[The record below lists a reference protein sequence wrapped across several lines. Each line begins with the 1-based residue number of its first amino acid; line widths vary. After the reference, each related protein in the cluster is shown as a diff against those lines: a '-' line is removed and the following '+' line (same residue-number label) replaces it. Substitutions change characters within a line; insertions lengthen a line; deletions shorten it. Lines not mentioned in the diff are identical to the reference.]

1 MFVENFIRRP
11 VLTIVCSI
19 IVLLV
24 GLVSIPTLAVEQ
36 YPDISPPQVVV
47 TANYIGASAE
57 IVEKTVTTVLERQIN
72 GVKGMKYLSSI
83 SSEDGNCTLTVTFEQ
98 GYNIDIAAVDVLN
111 RVSIAQPQLPEPVI
125 QTGVVVSKQSSNFIL
140 GMAVFSEEEGK
151 YDDNF
156 ISNYFDLYVL
166 DQLKRIPGVAEIQP
180 FGERRYA
187 MRLWL
192 DPNRLASRG
201 ITAQDV
207 VDSLEEQNI
216 QIGAGRIGQ
225 PPVNEELMYQFAL
238 RVVGRLENVEEFE
251 ELVLKAGADGA
262 LVKLKDVGRAE
273 LGAENYNTFARY
285 SSRRAVGYGILQ
297 SPDSNALATAEAVKD
312 RLKELAADFPPG
324 IIYEIPYDPTL
335 FVVESGKE
343 VVSTLIQAVALVVL
357 VLFIFLQNWRATL
370 VPAIVIP
377 ISLIGTFAF
386 IKIFGFSINSLT
398 LFGLTLATGM
408 VVDDA
413 IVVVEDIAGKVQEQG
428 MKPHLAAIEAMRELS
443 GAVIATSLVLLAV
456 FIPVA
461 FFPGTTGQLY
471 RQFALTIAFAIVIS
485 TFNALSMTPALS
497 AMMLR
502 AGQQPG
508 GWLGRIFAVINRI
521 IDNIRQGYRRILGPL
536 TRQLKSLVI
545 GVFVVF
551 LGLTVWLYMS
561 VPTAFLPDEDQ
572 GYLITVMQGP
582 DGSSLN
588 YTEEVIE
595 QIEQEY
601 EPIDE
606 VAGTFSIG
614 GFSFTGNAVNSSIS
628 FVPLIPWGDR
638 TQAEQSAQSILGQ
651 VIGPLLSIKEALV
664 FAINPPTIQGLGNV
678 GGFVFQ
684 LQDRGNND
692 LQTFLQAKDEL
703 IGLANQ
709 RPELQNVFTTY
720 NANSPQLEVEVNRNR
735 AKALQ
740 VEVDEIFNTLQI
752 FLGSRYVN
760 DFNAFGRTYRVYI
773 QADEQFRS
781 NPEDINSLYVRSET
795 GQMIPL
801 GNLVTVTPITGPQ
814 IINHYNLFRSI
825 EINGA
830 NSSGYSSGE
839 AIAAM
844 EEVAAQVLP
853 KTMSFE
859 WSGISLEEIES
870 GGQAPIIFGLGILFV
885 FLVLAAQY
893 ENFIDPL
900 IILLAVPL
908 AILGALSAESLRGF
922 PNDVYCQVGLVML
935 IGLASKNSILIVEFA
950 NQLREQGLSVGK
962 AAVEAAQQ
970 RLRPII
976 MTAISTLLGIFPLVI
991 ATGAGSASRQSLGTA
1006 VFGGMIVSTV
1016 LSLFVVPVLYIV
1028 IVSMIDS
1035 FGGGSREHSSYD
1047 SHSDDGEKQDTVTS
1061 GNGRGVITRD
1071 M

>member
-24 GLVSIPTLAVEQ
+24 GLVSIPTLPVEQ

-57 IVEKTVTTVLERQIN
+57 VVEKTVTTVLERQIN
-72 GVKGMKYLSSI
+72 GIKGMRYMSSI
-83 SSEDGNCTLTVTFEQ
+83 SAEDGSCTITITFEQ
-98 GYNIDIAAVDVLN
+98 GYDIDIAAIDVLN
-111 RVSIAQPQLPEPVI
+111 RVSVVETQLPQLVQ
-125 QTGVVVSKQSSNFIL
+125 QTGVSVNKQSSNFLL
-140 GMAVFSEEEGK
+140 GMAIFSEEEGQ

-156 ISNYFDLYVL
+156 ISNYADLYVI
-166 DQLKRIPGVAEIQP
+166 DQLKRIPGVADLQP

-187 MRLWL
+187 MRIWL

-201 ITAQDV
+201 LTAQDV
-207 VDSLEEQNI
+207 VNSLSEQNI

-225 PPVNEELMYQFAL
+225 PPVSDDTMFQLPL
-238 RVVGRLENVEEFE
+238 KVTGRLENAQEFE
-251 ELVLKAGADGA
+251 EIILKTGENGT

-273 LGAENYNTFARY
+273 LGADNYNTFARY
-285 SSRRAVGYGILQ
+285 NGRRAIGYGLLQ
-297 SPDSNALATAEAVKD
+297 TPGSNALATATVVKE
-312 RLKELAADFPPG
+312 RMKELSENFPPG
-324 IIYEIPYDPTL
+324 ISYEIPYDPTL
-335 FVVESGKE
+335 FVVESAKE
-343 VVSTLIQAVALVVL
+343 VVLTLVQAVALVVL

-370 VPAIVIP
+370 VPTIVIP

-428 MKPHLAAIEAMRELS
+428 MRPHLAAIEAMKELS
-443 GAVIATSLVLLAV
+443 GAVVATSLVLLAV

-471 RQFALTIAFAIVIS
+471 RQFALTIAFSIVIS

-497 AMMLR
+497 ALLLR

-508 GWLGRIFAVINRI
+508 GLLGRIFTVVNNVIDRI
-521 IDNIRQGYRRILGPL
+521 RNGYRNFLFPL
-536 TRQLKSLVI
+536 TRHFKSLVI
-545 GVFVVF
+545 GIFIVL
-551 LGLTVWLYMS
+551 LGATVLLYQT

-572 GYLITVMQGP
+572 GYLITIMQGP

-588 YTEEVIE
+588 YTEDVIE
-595 QIEQEY
+595 QIEQTY
-601 EPIDE
+601 EPVDE

-614 GFSFTGNAVNSSIS
+614 GFSFTGNAANTSIS
-628 FVPLIPWGDR
+628 FIPFIPWGDR
-638 TQAEQSAQSILGQ
+638 LEPQQSAQAVLGRI
-651 VIGPLLSIKEALV
+651 IGSLLSIQDARV
-664 FAINPPTIQGLGNV
+664 FAINPPAIQGLGNV
-678 GGFVFQ
+678 GGLIFQ
-684 LQDRGNND
+684 LQDQGNSD
-692 LQTFLQAKDEL
+692 LQDFLGVKDQVIAAASE
-703 IGLANQ
+703 
-709 RPELQNVFTTY
+709 RPELQAAFTTY
-720 NANSPQLEVEVNRNR
+720 TANSPQLEVEVNRDR

-740 VEVDEIFNTLQI
+740 VDINDIFNTLGI

-760 DFNAFGRTYRVYI
+760 DFNAFGRSYRVYV
-773 QADEQFRS
+773 QADQQFRS
-781 NPEDINSLYVRSET
+781 NPGDIEQLYVRSQT

-801 GNLVTVTPITGPQ
+801 GNLVTVNQVTGAQ
-814 IINHYNLFRSI
+814 VINHYNLYRSI
-825 EINGA
+825 EINGIVA
-830 NSSGYSSGE
+830 PGYSSGQ

-844 EEVAAQVLP
+844 EEVAAEVLP
-853 KTMSFE
+853 RTMGFE

-893 ENFIDPL
+893 ENFIDPM

-908 AILGALSAESLRGF
+908 AILGALSAQYFRGLA
-922 PNDVYCQVGLVML
+922 NDVYCQVGLVML

-950 NQLREQGLSVGK
+950 NQLRSQGLPIAK
-962 AAVEAAQQ
+962 AAIEAAQQ

-976 MTAISTLLGIFPLVI
+976 MTAISTLLGIFPLTI
-991 ATGAGSASRQSLGTA
+991 ATGAGAASRQSLGTA
-1006 VFGGMIVSTV
+1006 VFGGMIVATV
-1016 LSLFVVPVLYIV
+1016 LSLLVVPVLYIV
-1028 IVSMIDS
+1028 ISSAVSYFQGDYERVS
-1035 FGGGSREHSSYD
+1035 
-1047 SHSDDGEKQDTVTS
+1047 
-1061 GNGRGVITRD
+1061 
-1071 M
+1071 

>member
-24 GLVSIPTLAVEQ
+24 GLVSIPTLPVEQ

-57 IVEKTVTTVLERQIN
+57 VVEKTVTTVLERQIN
-72 GVKGMKYLSSI
+72 GIKGMRYMSSI
-83 SSEDGNCTLTVTFEQ
+83 SAEDGSCTITITFEQ
-98 GYNIDIAAVDVLN
+98 GYDIDIAAIDVLN
-111 RVSIAQPQLPEPVI
+111 RVSVVETQLPQLVQ
-125 QTGVVVSKQSSNFIL
+125 QTGVSVNKQSSNFLL
-140 GMAVFSEEEGK
+140 GMAIFSEEEGQ

-156 ISNYFDLYVL
+156 ISNYADLYVI
-166 DQLKRIPGVAEIQP
+166 DQLKRIPGVADLQP

-187 MRLWL
+187 MRIWL

-201 ITAQDV
+201 LTAQDV
-207 VDSLEEQNI
+207 VNSLSEQNI

-225 PPVNEELMYQFAL
+225 PPVSDDTMFQLPL
-238 RVVGRLENVEEFE
+238 KVTGRLENAQEFE
-251 ELVLKAGADGA
+251 EIILKTGENGT

-273 LGAENYNTFARY
+273 LGADNYNTFARY
-285 SSRRAVGYGILQ
+285 NGRRAIGYGLLQ
-297 SPDSNALATAEAVKD
+297 TPGSNALATATVVKE
-312 RLKELAADFPPG
+312 RMKELSENFPPG
-324 IIYEIPYDPTL
+324 ISYEIPYDPTL
-335 FVVESGKE
+335 FVVESAKE
-343 VVSTLIQAVALVVL
+343 VVLTLVQAVALVVL

-370 VPAIVIP
+370 VPTIVIP

-428 MKPHLAAIEAMRELS
+428 MRPHLAAIEAMKELS
-443 GAVIATSLVLLAV
+443 GAVVATSLVLLAV

-471 RQFALTIAFAIVIS
+471 RQFALTIAFSIVIS

-497 AMMLR
+497 ALLLR

-508 GWLGRIFAVINRI
+508 GLLGRIFTVVNNVIDRI
-521 IDNIRQGYRRILGPL
+521 RNGYRNFLFPL
-536 TRQLKSLVI
+536 TRHFKSLVI
-545 GVFVVF
+545 GIFIVL
-551 LGLTVWLYMS
+551 LGATVLLYQT

-572 GYLITVMQGP
+572 GYLITIMQGP

-588 YTEEVIE
+588 YTEDVIE
-595 QIEQEY
+595 QIEQTY
-601 EPIDE
+601 EPVDE

-614 GFSFTGNAVNSSIS
+614 GFSFTGNAANTSIS
-628 FVPLIPWGDR
+628 FIPFIPWGDR
-638 TQAEQSAQSILGQ
+638 LEPQQSAQAVLGRI
-651 VIGPLLSIKEALV
+651 IGSLLSIQDARV
-664 FAINPPTIQGLGNV
+664 FAINPPAIQGLGNV
-678 GGFVFQ
+678 GGLIFQ
-684 LQDRGNND
+684 LQDQGNSD
-692 LQTFLQAKDEL
+692 LQDFLRVKDQMIAAASE
-703 IGLANQ
+703 
-709 RPELQNVFTTY
+709 RPELQAAFTTY
-720 NANSPQLEVEVNRNR
+720 TANSPQLEVEVNRNR

-740 VEVDEIFNTLQI
+740 VDVDEIFNTLGI

-760 DFNAFGRTYRVYI
+760 DFNAFGRSYRVYV
-773 QADEQFRS
+773 QADQQFRS
-781 NPEDINSLYVRSET
+781 NPGDIEQLYVRSQT

-801 GNLVTVTPITGPQ
+801 GNLVTVNQVTGAQ
-814 IINHYNLFRSI
+814 VLNHYNLYRSI
-825 EINGA
+825 EINGIVA
-830 NSSGYSSGE
+830 PGYSSGQ

-844 EEVAAQVLP
+844 EEVAAEVLP
-853 KTMSFE
+853 RTMGFE

-893 ENFIDPL
+893 ENFIDPM

-908 AILGALSAESLRGF
+908 AILGALSAQYFRGLA
-922 PNDVYCQVGLVML
+922 NDVYCQVGLVML

-950 NQLREQGLSVGK
+950 NQLRSQGLPIAK
-962 AAVEAAQQ
+962 AAIEAAQQ

-976 MTAISTLLGIFPLVI
+976 MTAISTLLGIFPLTI
-991 ATGAGSASRQSLGTA
+991 ATGAGAASRQSLGTA
-1006 VFGGMIVSTV
+1006 VFGGMIVATV
-1016 LSLFVVPVLYIV
+1016 LSLLVVPVLYIV
-1028 IVSMIDS
+1028 ISSAVSYFQGDYERVS
-1035 FGGGSREHSSYD
+1035 
-1047 SHSDDGEKQDTVTS
+1047 
-1061 GNGRGVITRD
+1061 
-1071 M
+1071 

>member
-24 GLVSIPTLAVEQ
+24 GLVSIPTLPVEQ

-57 IVEKTVTTVLERQIN
+57 VVEKTVTTVLERQIN
-72 GVKGMKYLSSI
+72 GIKGMKYMSSI
-83 SSEDGNCTLTVTFEQ
+83 SAEDGSCTITITFEQ
-98 GYNIDIAAVDVLN
+98 GYDIDIAAIDVLN
-111 RVSIAQPQLPEPVI
+111 RVSVVETQLPQLVQ
-125 QTGVVVSKQSSNFIL
+125 QTGVSVNKQSSNFLL
-140 GMAVFSEEEGK
+140 GMAIFSEEEGQ

-156 ISNYFDLYVL
+156 ISNYADLYVI
-166 DQLKRIPGVAEIQP
+166 DQLKRIPGVADLQP

-187 MRLWL
+187 MRIWL

-201 ITAQDV
+201 LTAQDV
-207 VDSLEEQNI
+207 VNSLSEQNV

-225 PPVNEELMYQFAL
+225 PPVSDDTMFQLPL
-238 RVVGRLENVEEFE
+238 KVTGRLENAEEFE
-251 ELVLKAGADGA
+251 EIILKTGENGT
-262 LVKLKDVGRAE
+262 LIKLKDVGRAE
-273 LGAENYNTFARY
+273 LGADNYNTFARY
-285 SSRRAVGYGILQ
+285 NGRRAIGYGALQ
-297 SPDSNALATAEAVKD
+297 TPGSNALATATA
-312 RLKELAADFPPG
+312 LKERMRELAEEFPPG
-324 IIYEIPYDPTL
+324 ISYDIPYDPTL

-343 VVSTLIQAVALVVL
+343 VVRTLVQAVALVVL
-357 VLFIFLQNWRATL
+357 VLFVFLQNWRATL
-370 VPAIVIP
+370 VPTIVIP

-428 MKPHLAAIEAMRELS
+428 MRPHLAAIEAMKELS
-443 GAVIATSLVLLAV
+443 GAVVATSLVLLAV

-471 RQFALTIAFAIVIS
+471 RQFALTIAFSIVIS

-497 AMMLR
+497 ALLLR

-508 GWLGRIFAVINRI
+508 GLLGRIFTVVNNAIDRI
-521 IDNIRQGYRRILGPL
+521 RNGYRNFLFPL
-536 TRQLKSLVI
+536 TRHFKSLVI
-545 GVFVVF
+545 GIFIVL
-551 LGLTVWLYMS
+551 LGATVWLYQT

-572 GYLITVMQGP
+572 GYLITIMQGP

-588 YTEEVIE
+588 YTEDVIE
-595 QIEQEY
+595 QIEQTY
-601 EPIDE
+601 EPVDE

-614 GFSFTGNAVNSSIS
+614 GFSFTGNAANTSIS
-628 FVPLIPWGDR
+628 FIPFIPWGDR
-638 TQAEQSAQSILGQ
+638 LEPQQSAQSVLGRI
-651 VIGPLLSIKEALV
+651 IGSLLSIQDARV
-664 FAINPPTIQGLGNV
+664 FAINPPAIQGLGNV
-678 GGFVFQ
+678 GGLIFQ
-684 LQDRGNND
+684 LQDQGNSD
-692 LQTFLQAKDEL
+692 LQDFLRVKDQVIAAASE
-703 IGLANQ
+703 
-709 RPELQNVFTTY
+709 RPELQAAFTTY
-720 NANSPQLEVEVNRNR
+720 TANSPQLEVEVNRNR

-740 VEVDEIFNTLQI
+740 VDVDEIFNTLGI

-760 DFNAFGRTYRVYI
+760 DFNAFGRSYRVYV
-773 QADEQFRS
+773 QADQQFRS
-781 NPEDINSLYVRSET
+781 NPGDIEQLYVRSQT

-801 GNLVTVTPITGPQ
+801 GNLVTVNQVTGAQ
-814 IINHYNLFRSI
+814 VINHYNLYRSI
-825 EINGA
+825 EINGIVA
-830 NSSGYSSGE
+830 PGYSSGQ

-844 EEVAAQVLP
+844 EEVAAEVLP
-853 KTMSFE
+853 KTMGFE

-893 ENFIDPL
+893 ENFIDPM

-908 AILGALSAESLRGF
+908 AILGALSAQYLRGLA
-922 PNDVYCQVGLVML
+922 NDVYCQVGLVML

-950 NQLREQGLSVGK
+950 NQLRSQGLPIAK
-962 AAVEAAQQ
+962 AAIEAAQQ

-976 MTAISTLLGIFPLVI
+976 MTAISTLLGIFPLTI
-991 ATGAGSASRQSLGTA
+991 ATGAGAASRQSLGTA
-1006 VFGGMIVSTV
+1006 VFGGMIVATV
-1016 LSLFVVPVLYIV
+1016 LSLLVVPVLYIV
-1028 IVSMIDS
+1028 ISSAVSYFQGDYERVS
-1035 FGGGSREHSSYD
+1035 
-1047 SHSDDGEKQDTVTS
+1047 
-1061 GNGRGVITRD
+1061 
-1071 M
+1071 

>member
-24 GLVSIPTLAVEQ
+24 GLVSIPTLPVEQ

-57 IVEKTVTTVLERQIN
+57 VVEKTVTTVLERQIN
-72 GVKGMKYLSSI
+72 GIKGMRYMSSI
-83 SSEDGNCTLTVTFEQ
+83 SAEDGSCTITITFEQ
-98 GYNIDIAAVDVLN
+98 GYDIDIAAIDVLN
-111 RVSIAQPQLPEPVI
+111 RVSVVETQLPQLVQ
-125 QTGVVVSKQSSNFIL
+125 QTGVSVNKQSSNFLL
-140 GMAVFSEEEGK
+140 GMAIFSEEEGQ

-156 ISNYFDLYVL
+156 ISNYADLYVI
-166 DQLKRIPGVAEIQP
+166 DQLKRIPGVADLQP

-187 MRLWL
+187 MRIWL

-201 ITAQDV
+201 LTAQDV
-207 VDSLEEQNI
+207 VNSLSEQNI

-225 PPVNEELMYQFAL
+225 PPVSDDTMFQLPL
-238 RVVGRLENVEEFE
+238 KVTGRLENAQEFE
-251 ELVLKAGADGA
+251 EIILKTGENGT

-273 LGAENYNTFARY
+273 LGADNYNTFARY
-285 SSRRAVGYGILQ
+285 NGRRAIGYGLLQ
-297 SPDSNALATAEAVKD
+297 TPGSNALATATVVKE
-312 RLKELAADFPPG
+312 RMKELSENFPPG
-324 IIYEIPYDPTL
+324 ISYEIPYDPTL
-335 FVVESGKE
+335 FVVESAKE
-343 VVSTLIQAVALVVL
+343 VVLTLVQAVALVVL

-370 VPAIVIP
+370 VPTIVIP

-428 MKPHLAAIEAMRELS
+428 MRPHLAAIEAMKELS
-443 GAVIATSLVLLAV
+443 GAVVATSLVLLAV

-471 RQFALTIAFAIVIS
+471 RQFALTIAFSIVIS

-497 AMMLR
+497 ALLLR

-508 GWLGRIFAVINRI
+508 GLLGRIFTVVNNVIDRI
-521 IDNIRQGYRRILGPL
+521 RNGYRNFLFPL
-536 TRQLKSLVI
+536 TRHFKSLVI
-545 GVFVVF
+545 GIFIVL
-551 LGLTVWLYMS
+551 LGATVLLYQT

-572 GYLITVMQGP
+572 GYLITIMQGP

-588 YTEEVIE
+588 YTEDVIE
-595 QIEQEY
+595 QIEQTY
-601 EPIDE
+601 EPVDE

-614 GFSFTGNAVNSSIS
+614 GFSFTGNAANTSIS
-628 FVPLIPWGDR
+628 FIPFIPWGDR
-638 TQAEQSAQSILGQ
+638 LEPQQSAQAVLGRI
-651 VIGPLLSIKEALV
+651 IGSLLSIQDARV
-664 FAINPPTIQGLGNV
+664 FAINPPAIQGLGNV
-678 GGFVFQ
+678 GGLIFQ
-684 LQDRGNND
+684 LQDQGNSD
-692 LQTFLQAKDEL
+692 LQDFLGVKDQVIAAASE
-703 IGLANQ
+703 
-709 RPELQNVFTTY
+709 RPELQAAFTTY
-720 NANSPQLEVEVNRNR
+720 TANSPQLEVEVNRDR

-740 VEVDEIFNTLQI
+740 VDINDIFNTLGI

-760 DFNAFGRTYRVYI
+760 DFNAFGRSYRVYV
-773 QADEQFRS
+773 QADQQFRS
-781 NPEDINSLYVRSET
+781 NPGDIEQLYVRSQT

-801 GNLVTVTPITGPQ
+801 GNLVTVNQVTGAQ
-814 IINHYNLFRSI
+814 VLNHYNLYRSI
-825 EINGA
+825 EINGIVA
-830 NSSGYSSGE
+830 PGYSSGQ

-844 EEVAAQVLP
+844 EEVAAEVLP
-853 KTMSFE
+853 RTMGFE

-893 ENFIDPL
+893 ENFIDPM

-908 AILGALSAESLRGF
+908 AILGALSAQYFRGLA
-922 PNDVYCQVGLVML
+922 NDVYCQVGLVML

-950 NQLREQGLSVGK
+950 NQLRSQGLPIAK
-962 AAVEAAQQ
+962 AAIEAAQQ

-976 MTAISTLLGIFPLVI
+976 MTAISTLLGIFPLTI
-991 ATGAGSASRQSLGTA
+991 ATGAGAASRQSLGTA
-1006 VFGGMIVSTV
+1006 VFGGMIVATV
-1016 LSLFVVPVLYIV
+1016 LSLLVVPVLYIV
-1028 IVSMIDS
+1028 ISSAVSYFQGDYERVS
-1035 FGGGSREHSSYD
+1035 
-1047 SHSDDGEKQDTVTS
+1047 
-1061 GNGRGVITRD
+1061 
-1071 M
+1071 